1 MENNLE
7 ILDNI
12 MRPYFD
18 KKAEVDNKPVALE
31 NEKTEMANKI
41 REMKAERI
49 NRRRELEIE
58 LENVRVRHKIA
69 VEDYKEKME
78 KEIEDYINST
88 ISSNPTLTA
97 TYGAFIRKDLER
109 GYNDNGQIRMGYDQR
124 LKELDDNFKDQEEAL
139 LNEIAALKSVSEDEK
154 NEKQSLEDMDKRS
167 DYTRVD
173 LRELVELKD
182 EARKKLFAE
191 RKRLN
196 QRLEELKPQYD
207 EYNKTVEELKEY
219 QIKLNEIVEKL
230 SNFKYEYNA
239 QNQVVNSEE
248 WKKLY
253 EERVLISDKITDLT
267 NILVE
272 KTSIIHE
279 MNDVNKSIEK
289 VEEYIKLT
297 ELTKEEGAA
306 VMMSMTP
313 WERDEYNRRKNKS
326 TNEDLIEIN
335 DSDVPEYEVEDDKVV
350 VDNMENLVKTIYHDV
365 VKTISNLRTIKLNG
379 SKGKLGQNEYYLSAK
394 SEDKQYEEKGTIKMD
409 ESVKLPCGEYVSK
422 EDIVEATERL
432 YAKPKAITYIVKETG
447 KAYKMSK
454 DAVQKL
460 KETLK
465 NRTTIS
471 LVRENKMSKLD
482 LLKVFGKK
490 KANEVME
497 EAQIGE
503 LRDSNLEEGE
513 FVNKNETIV
522 AFKNLFTEK
531 KVEWLRNLSN
541 SLKEKADK
549 LVESLDKKQEDN
561 FYVLDLDEEFHIK
574 QK

>member
-7 ILDNI
+7 ILENI
-12 MRPYFD
+12 MKPYFD
-18 KKAEVDNKPVALE
+18 KKAEIDNKPMALE

-88 ISSNPTLTA
+88 ISSNPNLTA
-97 TYGAFIRKDLER
+97 AYGSFIRKDLER
-109 GYNDNGQIRMGYDQR
+109 SYNDNGQIRMGYDQR

-139 LNEIAALKSVSEDEK
+139 LNEIADLKVVSEDER
-154 NEKQSLEDMDKRS
+154 NEKQSLEEMDKRF
-167 DYTRVD
+167 DYSRVD

-182 EARKKLFAE
+182 VARKKLFAE

-196 QRLEELKPQYD
+196 QRLEELRPQYE
-207 EYNKTVEELKEY
+207 EYNRTVEDLKEY

-239 QNQVVNSEE
+239 QNQVVNSED

-267 NILVE
+267 NLLVE
-272 KTSIIHE
+272 KTSIVHE
-279 MNDVNKSIEK
+279 FNNVNKSIEK

-297 ELTKEEGAA
+297 ELTKEEGTA

-313 WERDEYNRRKNKS
+313 WEKEEYDRRKKS
-326 TNEDLIEIN
+326 DLIEII
-335 DSDVPEYEVEDDKVV
+335 DSDIPENEVEEDRVV

-379 SKGKLGQNEYYLSAK
+379 SKGKLEENEAYISAK
-394 SEDKQYEEKGTIKMD
+394 TNSDSYEEKGT
-409 ESVKLPCGEYVSK
+409 VKLDKPEQLPCGEYVSN

-447 KAYKMSK
+447 KAYKVSK

-465 NRTTIS
+465 NCSTIK
-471 LVRENKMSKLD
+471 LVREKKVSKLD

>member
-12 MRPYFD
+12 MKPYFD
-18 KKAEVDNKPVALE
+18 KKAEVDNKPAALE

-49 NRRRELEIE
+49 NRRRELEVE

-78 KEIEDYINST
+78 KEIEEYINST
-88 ISSNPTLTA
+88 ISSNPNLTA
-97 TYGAFIRKDLER
+97 AYGAFIRKDLER
-109 GYNDNGQIRMGYDQR
+109 SYNDNGQIRMGYDQR

-139 LNEIAALKSVSEDEK
+139 LNEIATLKAVSEDER
-154 NEKQSLEDMDKRS
+154 NEKQSLEDIDKRS

-196 QRLEELKPQYD
+196 QKLEELKPQYD
-207 EYNKTVEELKEY
+207 EYNRTVDELKEY

-267 NILVE
+267 NVLVK

-326 TNEDLIEIN
+326 TNDDLIEII
-335 DSDVPEYEVEDDKVV
+335 DSDVPEYEVEDDKVI

-365 VKTISNLRTIKLNG
+365 VKTISNLRTVKLNG
-379 SKGKLGQNEYYLSAK
+379 SKGKLEENQVYLSSK
-394 SEDKQYEEKGTIKMD
+394 TNSNGYEEKGVVELDEPIKL
-409 ESVKLPCGEYVSK
+409 SCGEYVNK

-465 NRTTIS
+465 NCSTIK
-471 LVRENKMSKLD
+471 LVREKKVSKLD

-541 SLKEKADK
+541 GLKEKADK
-549 LVESLDKKQEDN
+549 LVESLEKKQEDN